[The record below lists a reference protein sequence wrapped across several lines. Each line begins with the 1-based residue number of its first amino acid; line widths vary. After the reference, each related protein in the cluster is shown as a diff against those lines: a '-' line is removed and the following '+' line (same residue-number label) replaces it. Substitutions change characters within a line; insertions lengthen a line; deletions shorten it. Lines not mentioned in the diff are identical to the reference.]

1 MRSCQHHPTH
11 LWILTGATAARL
23 PPTYLPVLRLR
34 LPRALSRSAPPPA
47 SNLALTEVAMKD
59 VLRSLTSAWR
69 GVAGV
74 QQRGGT
80 SCPAQAELPAEPE
93 DLLSRGVEWIPAVEW

>member
-1 MRSCQHHPTH
+1 M
-11 LWILTGATAARL
+11 ARL
-23 PPTYLPVLRLR
+23 PPTFLPVLRLR

-69 GVAGV
+69 GVADV

-93 DLLSRGVEWIPAVEW
+93 DLFSGGVEWIPAVEW